1 MKIIADEN
9 IPAVAQAF
17 GTLGEVTL
25 LPGRNLRVQD
35 VRSAD
40 VLLVRSVTRVGREL
54 LEGSRVRF
62 VGSATI
68 GFDHVDRGYLQSQ
81 SIGFATA
88 PGSNA
93 TSAAEYVVSAL
104 LALDEREGFSLARR
118 TVGIVGCGNV
128 GSRVRDRLSA
138 LGYDCLI
145 NDPPLREQGGHDA
158 FVGFDDILQTDIIS
172 VHVPLELSGRHP
184 TRHLFDGAVLQQ
196 MKPDAVLINTSRGA
210 VVDNAALGALLAR
223 RRDLCV
229 VLDVWEGE
237 PAIEMR
243 LLEKVALGTA
253 HIAGYS
259 LDGKLRGTEM
269 IYRAACDYLGCVPRW
284 DAAAVLPA
292 ANTLDLRGLP
302 GGDELEQ
309 VRAAVFNAYDIRADD
324 ERLRGL
330 LRLPPAER
338 PAGFD
343 RLRKEYPVRRE
354 FAATTVII
362 NSDAGRLDALLRG
375 IGFNVVV
382 GDASHT
388 RNSTVKLIQ
397 K

>member
-25 LPGRNLRVQD
+25 LPGRMLRSQD
-35 VRSAD
+35 VRAAD
-40 VLLVRSVTRVGREL
+40 VLLVRSVTHVGREL
-54 LEGSRVRF
+54 LHGSRVRF

-68 GFDHVDRGYLQSQ
+68 GFDHVDLDYLQSR

-104 LALDEREGFSLARR
+104 LALGEREGFSLARR
-118 TVGIVGCGNV
+118 TIGIVGCGNV
-128 GSRVRDRLSA
+128 GSRVRDRLAA
-138 LGYDCLI
+138 LGCDCLI
-145 NDPPLREQGGHDA
+145 NDPPLRERGGHDA
-158 FVGFDDILQTDIIS
+158 FVGLDDILQADIIS
-172 VHVPLELSGRHP
+172 VHVPLERSGRHP
-184 TRHLFDGAVLQQ
+184 TRHLFDESFLQR
-196 MKPDAVLINTSRGA
+196 MKPNAVLINTSRGA
-210 VVDNAALGALLAR
+210 VVDNAALDALLAR

-229 VLDVWEGE
+229 ALDVWEGE
-237 PAIEMR
+237 PAIDMR
-243 LLEKVALGTA
+243 LLEKVTLGTA

-269 IYRAACDYLGCVPRW
+269 IYRAACDYLGCAPRW

-302 GGDELEQ
+302 GGDDLERL
-309 VRAAVFNAYDIRADD
+309 RAAVFNAYDIRADD
-324 ERLRGL
+324 ERLREL

-354 FAATTVII
+354 FAATTVIVDA
-362 NSDAGRLDALLRG
+362 DAGRLCGLLRG
-375 IGFNVVV
+375 IGFNVVD
-382 GDASHT
+382 GSAPDT
-388 RNSTVKLIQ
+388 
-397 K
+397 

>member
-1 MKIIADEN
+1 MMKIIADEN

-25 LPGRNLRVQD
+25 LPGRDLRAQD
-35 VRSAD
+35 VRTAD

-68 GFDHVDRGYLQSQ
+68 GFDHVDRDYLQSRA
-81 SIGFATA
+81 IGFATA

-104 LALDEREGFSLARR
+104 LALGEREGFSLARR

-128 GSRVRDRLSA
+128 GSRVRDRLAA
-138 LGYDCLI
+138 LGCDCLI
-145 NDPPLREQGGHDA
+145 NDPPLRERGGHNE
-158 FVGFDDILQTDIIS
+158 FVGLDDILQADIIS
-172 VHVPLELSGRHP
+172 VHVPLERAGRHP
-184 TRHLFDGAVLQQ
+184 TWHLFDEAVLQR
-196 MKPDAVLINTSRGA
+196 MKPGAVLINTSRGA
-210 VVDNAALGALLAR
+210 VVDNAVLDALLAK
-223 RRDLCV
+223 RRDLRV

-269 IYRAACDYLGCVPRW
+269 IYRAACDYLGCAPRW
-284 DAAAVLPA
+284 DVAAVLPA
-292 ANTLDLRGLP
+292 ANTLDLRGLS
-302 GGDELEQ
+302 GGDVLEQ

-330 LRLPPAER
+330 MRLPPAER
-338 PAGFD
+338 PSGFD
-343 RLRKEYPVRRE
+343 RLRKEYPIRRE
-354 FAATTVII
+354 FAATAVHID
-362 NSDAGRLDALLRG
+362 SDAGALGELLRG
-375 IGFNVVV
+375 IGFNVVD
-382 GDASHT
+382 GSASDT
-388 RNSTVKLIQ
+388 
-397 K
+397 

>member
-9 IPAVAQAF
+9 IPAVVQAF

-25 LPGRNLRVQD
+25 LHGRTLRAQD
-35 VRSAD
+35 VRHAD

-68 GFDHVDRGYLQSQ
+68 GFDHVDRDYLQSRA
-81 SIGFATA
+81 IGFATA

-93 TSAAEYVVSAL
+93 TSAAEYVVCAL
-104 LALDEREGFSLARR
+104 LALGEREGVRLAGR

-128 GSRVRDRLSA
+128 GSRVRERLA
-138 LGYDCLI
+138 VLGCDCLI
-145 NDPPLREQGGHDA
+145 NDPPLRERGAHDDY
-158 FVGFDDILQTDIIS
+158 VGLDDILQADIIS
-172 VHVPLELSGRHP
+172 VHVPLEKSGRHP
-184 TRHLFDGAVLQQ
+184 TWHLFDEAVLRR
-196 MKPDAVLINTSRGA
+196 MKPGATLINTSRGA
-210 VVDNAALGALLAR
+210 VVDNAALDALLAT
-223 RRDLCV
+223 RRDLRV

-237 PAIEMR
+237 PAINMA
-243 LLEKVALGTA
+243 LLEKIAVGTA

-269 IYRAACDYLGCVPRW
+269 IYRAACDYFGRAPRW
-284 DAAAVLPA
+284 DVAAVLPP
-292 ANTLDLRGLP
+292 ANTLDLRSLA
-302 GGDELEQ
+302 GDDDLEQ
-309 VRAAVFNAYDIRADD
+309 VRKVVSLAYDIRMDD

-330 LRLPPAER
+330 LRLPPDER

-354 FAATTVII
+354 FTATTVII
-362 NSDAGRLDALLRG
+362 NENAVAPGGLLRG
-375 IGFNVVV
+375 LGFNVVDF
-382 GDASHT
+382 GASNT
-388 RNSTVKLIQ
+388 
-397 K
+397 

>member
-1 MKIIADEN
+1 MMKIIADEN
-9 IPAVAQAF
+9 IPSVAEAF

-25 LPGRNLRVQD
+25 LPGRGLRAQD

-40 VLLVRSVTRVGREL
+40 VLLVRSVTRVGRDL
-54 LEGSRVRF
+54 LEGTRVGF

-68 GFDHVDRGYLQSQ
+68 GFDHVDRDYLQSR

-104 LALDEREGFSLARR
+104 LALGEREGLGLDGR

-128 GSRVRDRLSA
+128 GSRVRDRLVA
-138 LGYDCLI
+138 MGCECLI
-145 NDPPLREQGGHDA
+145 NDPPLRERGGHDT
-158 FVGFDDILQTDIIS
+158 FVDLDDILQADIIS
-172 VHVPLELSGRHP
+172 LHVPLERSGRHP
-184 TRHLFDGAVLQQ
+184 TWHLFNEAVLRR
-196 MKPDAVLINTSRGA
+196 MKPNAILINTSRGA
-210 VVDNAALGALLAR
+210 VVDNTALDWLLAG
-223 RRDLCV
+223 RRDFRV

-237 PAIEMR
+237 PAINTA
-243 LLEKVALGTA
+243 LLEKVVLGTA

-269 IYRAACDYLGCVPRW
+269 IYRAACDYLGRTPHW
-284 DAAAVLPA
+284 DAAAALPE
-292 ANTLDLRGLP
+292 ANTLDLKGST
-302 GGDELEQ
+302 GGNDLER
-309 VRAAVFNAYDIRADD
+309 VRAAVFNTYDIRADD

-330 LRLPPAER
+330 LRLVSADR
-338 PAGFD
+338 PAIFD

-354 FAATTVII
+354 FAATTVRID
-362 NSDAGRLDALLRG
+362 SDAGRLSDLLHG

-382 GDASHT
+382 DAA
-388 RNSTVKLIQ
+388 Q
-397 K
+397 EM